1 MALQAFVFLYK
12 LLPFFDGLCHTPL
25 VTFFLSST
33 VLEFVHD
40 EALGF
45 DRHCMGAVW

>member
-1 MALQAFVFLYK
+1 MALQAPGFFYK

-25 VTFFLSST
+25 ATFFLSSL
-33 VLEFVHD
+33 VLEFVYD

-45 DRHCMGAVW
+45 ARHCTGYV